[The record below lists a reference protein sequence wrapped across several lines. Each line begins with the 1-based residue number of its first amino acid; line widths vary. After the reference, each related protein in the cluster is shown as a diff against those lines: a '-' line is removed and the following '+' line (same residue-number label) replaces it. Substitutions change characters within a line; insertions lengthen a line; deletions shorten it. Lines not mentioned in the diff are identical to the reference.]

1 METTPKKMSLTGRI
15 QVAAAR
21 LKDAAKERVSRVTDK
36 GLLPWAWG
44 GAIVAAAALAVSFHG
59 KSEFFYGIVA
69 NREQVIS
76 FQYPVEIVRIHAV
89 EGKAVSSGQ
98 PILEVRRYDL
108 SSGQD
113 TLDEKIRR
121 FGLEKKESAATL
133 GSQVANLVAK
143 REAALADLD
152 SQIHALERKVR
163 ALESVSGVEKKS
175 DDGVRIDPAELVD
188 LKQKRHFTDKAI
200 QAEINNLKSQLAAG
214 SRPIDAQIAELEKTK
229 TESLRQ
235 SGALKVGALFDGRVS
250 SVNFRP
256 GELVPAY
263 QPILTVLS
271 LAPRDIKGYVHENV
285 LNDVKIGQT
294 VYVKSIGT
302 DRIQLTLEA
311 VVEGMGNRIVEYPVR
326 LRRNQAVT
334 AWGREVVVKL
344 KNEEN
349 SLLFG
354 EKVEMSLVRKTDW
367 ASLMGSAYASNRANA
382 NTVITNTQTTSD
394 GFAQALTSDNEKIQA
409 DAVEASGIW
418 WNAKESHYLMV
429 SDEDYDKKPGI
440 FIVNANMRITDQLA
454 MLNPTQ
460 IGDLESI
467 SSDGDYVYA
476 LSSQSHNRQDKLK
489 GKRKQ
494 LVRFQYQQNKVTFQ
508 QEVDLYDVLVRLSRE
523 QPQSKLSTFLAKALN
538 EGSIDIES
546 HFVRDN
552 NLYLGFKSP
561 YGDGDSTV
569 IIELSN
575 VAAIF
580 SGLKTVGKVWKEINL
595 VDPETGRPARLSD
608 MILVK
613 DTLFLLGVSK
623 MAVKS
628 SHLWSYQLQDSKLTM
643 RKKFTGIAA
652 EGLAYRPDTAT
663 LMVVFDEGNKKIS
676 KYQSLRLFDIER
688 LGSAP

>member
-1 METTPKKMSLTGRI
+1 MQTAPKQSPPTGR
-15 QVAAAR
+15 VHAASVRLLDIAR
-21 LKDAAKERVSRVTDK
+21 EKVLRVTEK

-44 GAIVAAAALAVSFHG
+44 GAIVAAAAIGVSFNG
-59 KSEFFYGIVA
+59 KSEFFYGIVG

-76 FQYPVEIVRIHAV
+76 FQYPVEIVQIHAV

-98 PILEVRRYDL
+98 PILEAKRYEL

-113 TLDEKIRR
+113 TLDQKIRR
-121 FGLEKKESAATL
+121 FGLEKKESAVTL
-133 GSQVANLVAK
+133 GSQVANLTAQ

-175 DDGVRIDPAELVD
+175 ADGVRIDPAELVD
-188 LKQKRHFTDKAI
+188 LKQKHHFTDKAI
-200 QAEINNLKSQLAAG
+200 QAEINNLKSQLAAS
-214 SRPIDAQIAELEKTK
+214 SRPIDAQIAELEKAK

-235 SGALKVGALFDGRVS
+235 SGALKVGAQFDGRVS

-271 LAPRDIKGYVHENV
+271 LAPRDIKGYIHENV
-285 LNDVKIGQT
+285 LNEVKIGQT
-294 VYVKSIGT
+294 VYVKSIGKDHT
-302 DRIQLTLEA
+302 QVTLEA

-344 KNEEN
+344 KNEEK

-367 ASLMGSAYASNRANA
+367 ASLMGSAYATDRTHA
-382 NTVITNTQTTSD
+382 NTGKNDTQASIDDSART
-394 GFAQALTSDNEKIQA
+394 LTSDNTKIQA

-418 WNAKESHYLMV
+418 WNAKQSHYLMV

-440 FIVNANMRITDQLA
+440 FIVNANMRITDQLT
-454 MLNPTQ
+454 MLNPTP
-460 IGDLESI
+460 IRDLESI
-467 SSDGDYVYA
+467 SSDGEYVYA
-476 LSSQSHNRQDKLK
+476 LSSQSHNRQDKLTV
-489 GKRKQ
+489 KRKK
-494 LVRFQYQQNKVTFQ
+494 LVRFQYQNSSVTFQ
-508 QEVDLYDVLVRLSRE
+508 QEIDLYAVLIRLSQE
-523 QPQSKLSTFLAKALN
+523 QPQSRLSTFLTKALKDG
-538 EGSIDIES
+538 EIDIES
-546 HFVRDN
+546 HFVKAG
-552 NLYLGFKSP
+552 NLYLGFKAP
-561 YGDGDSTV
+561 HGDGESTV
-569 IIELSN
+569 IVELSN

-580 SGLKTVGKVWKEINL
+580 SGVKTVGKIWKEINL
-595 VDPETGRPARLSD
+595 FDPETGRPARLSD

-613 DTLFLLGVSK
+613 DTLLMLGVSK
-623 MAVKS
+623 TSAMS
-628 SHLWSYQLQDSKLTM
+628 SQLWSYRLDDGKLTL
-643 RKKFTGIAA
+643 RNKFPGVAA

-676 KYQSLRLFDIER
+676 KYQTLRLSDVER
-688 LGSAP
+688 SGFAP

>member
-1 METTPKKMSLTGRI
+1 MQTAPKKNPLSRI
-15 QVAAAR
+15 HAAAVR
-21 LKDAAKERVSRVTDK
+21 LVEAAREQKSRILEK
-36 GLLPWAWG
+36 GLLPLAWG

-59 KSEFFYGIVA
+59 KSEFFYGIVG

-76 FQYPVEIVRIHAV
+76 FQYPVEIVQIHAL

-98 PILEVRRYDL
+98 PMVEVRRYDL

-121 FGLEKKESAATL
+121 FGLEKKESAVTL
-133 GSQVANLVAK
+133 GSQLANLAAK

-152 SQIHALERKVR
+152 SQIHALERKLR
-163 ALESVSGVEKKS
+163 ALESVSGVERKS
-175 DDGVRIDPAELVD
+175 ADGMRIDPPELID

-200 QAEINNLKSQLAAG
+200 QAEINNLKSQLAAS

-229 TESLRQ
+229 TESIRQ
-235 SGALKVGALFDGRVS
+235 SSALKVGALFDGRVS

-263 QPILTVLS
+263 QPILTVHS
-271 LAPRDIKGYVHENV
+271 LAPRDIKGYIHENV
-285 LNDVKIGQT
+285 LNEVKIGQT

-302 DRIQLTLEA
+302 DHPQITLEA

-344 KNEEN
+344 KSEDN

-367 ASLMGSAYASNRANA
+367 ASLMGSVYATTRAHPTAGNDGA
-382 NTVITNTQTTSD
+382 QTSSD
-394 GFAQALTSDNEKIQA
+394 ELPRTLTSDNPKIQA

-429 SDEDYDKKPGI
+429 SDEDYNNKPGI

-454 MLNPTQ
+454 MLNATP

-467 SSDGDYVYA
+467 SSDGEYVYA

-489 GKRKQ
+489 AKRKK
-494 LVRFQYQQNKVTFQ
+494 LVRFQYQNTSVTFQ
-508 QEVDLYDVLVRLSRE
+508 QEIDLYDVLVRLSQE
-523 QPQSKLSTFLAKALN
+523 QPQSRLSTFLAKALN

-546 HFVRDN
+546 HFVKNN

-561 YGDGDSTV
+561 HGDGGSTV
-569 IIELSN
+569 IVELSN
-575 VAAIF
+575 LSGVF
-580 SGLKTVGKVWKEINL
+580 SGIKTEGKVWKEISL
-595 VDPETGRPARLSD
+595 VDPETGRASRLSD

-613 DTLFLLGVSK
+613 DTLYMLGVSK
-623 MAVKS
+623 TSVKN
-628 SHLWSYQLQDSKLTM
+628 SHLWSYQLQDSKLTLK
-643 RKKFTGIAA
+643 KKFPGIAA
-652 EGLAYRPDTAT
+652 EGLAFRPDTAT
-663 LMVVFDEGNKKIS
+663 TVVVFDEGNSKTS
-676 KYQSLRLFDIER
+676 KYQTLRLSDVER
-688 LGSAP
+688 SGTAP